1 MRNIYIKPSIELVNV
16 DVETLLQ
23 TVSKLHP
30 SDYKGNDLSD
40 VNLDID
46 NKNGD
51 DEDIL
56 CTKPNKHNLWDDEE
70 W

>member
-1 MRNIYIKPSIELVNV
+1 MKSIYIKPSIELVNV
-16 DVETLLQ
+16 EAESLLNGL
-23 TVSKLHP
+23 SKVGG
-30 SDYKGNDLSD
+30 STWDGDDYNP
-40 VNLDID
+40 NLDID

-56 CTKPNKHNLWDDEE
+56 CTKPNNPNLWDDEE